1 MQQPLDQMNRTGIAC
16 SPENSRLLQEFAD
29 SCPPDPP
36 GSDASL
42 AQLRET
48 SIQEA
53 ETIGAVPEPG
63 NVMAAAQTGAQ
74 PDTQTSAATL
84 PELLIDKL
92 GERLAFER
100 TSVRVYDAMLAKAE
114 AQGENGSALLQE
126 LQHFRDEEA
135 EHFRMVSDCIATLDG
150 DPTAQTPAADAA
162 AVASSGVLQVVG
174 DPRTDLFQSL
184 NALLAAELIDNAGWE
199 LLIMLSEKCGHAH
212 MVERFRQA
220 LQQEDE
226 HLDSVTRWIKDMAV
240 AQLH

>member
-1 MQQPLDQMNRTGIAC
+1 MQQAMDHSNRTGISC

-63 NVMAAAQTGAQ
+63 NGLPAAQASAGAN
-74 PDTQTSAATL
+74 AATL

-100 TSVRVYDAMLAKAE
+100 TGVRIYDAMLTKAE
-114 AQGENGSALLQE
+114 ALGEDGAALLHE
-126 LQHFRDEEA
+126 LQHFREEEA
-135 EHFRMVSDCIATLDG
+135 EHFRMVSDCIAMLSG
-150 DPTAQTPAADAA
+150 DPTAQTPAADAT

-199 LLIMLSEKCGHAH
+199 LLIMLSEKCGHAQ
-212 MVERFRQA
+212 MVEQFRRA
-220 LQQEDE
+220 LQQEDQ

-240 AQLH
+240 AQLN